1 MSNST
6 TELYYDPFDH
16 AIDDDP
22 YPVWKRMRAEAPL
35 YFNDKYNFYAL
46 SRYDDVGPALHD
58 WQTYRSGHGTTAD
71 VLFSGIDIPPGIL
84 LWEDPPLHDLH
95 RRLLS
100 RVFTPRRMLAVE
112 GMVRDLCSR
121 ALDPL
126 RGSDGFDF
134 VGDLGAIMPMRTI
147 GYLLGI
153 PEEGQQQIRERN
165 DKSITVESGAA
176 C

>member
-1 MSNST
+1 MAD
-6 TELYYDPFDH
+6 L
-16 AIDDDP
+16 
-22 YPVWKRMRAEAPL
+22 PL
-35 YFNDKYNFYAL
+35 
-46 SRYDDVGPALHD
+46 
-58 WQTYRSGHGTTAD
+58 GHGTTAD

-112 GMVRDLCSR
+112 GLVRDLCSR

-126 RGSDGFDF
+126 RDSDGFDF
-134 VGDLGAIMPMRTI
+134 VDDLGAIMPMRTI

-165 DKSITVESGAA
+165 DKSITVESGAP
-176 C
+176 CSPRRPSRSRSRSSPITSNGDRRILPMT